1 LWVCVRGGGG
11 AGGAPPRPPPAG
23 TPGFDLAPTYAT
35 LSLVVVGVGSACT
48 LFFLAGTPE
57 RAPLLAAGGGLKH
70 LPPKQAVGGA
80 AGGAAEAVDALQAM
94 RANSAAASAASA
106 AADAVAEPLLFPEE
120 APLHAG
126 APSHHPPQMTARD
139 WLGQRS
145 FFQVMAVYSLTR
157 LATNVSQVYLSFFV
171 TDSLGMDQTAIALVP
186 LLLYLAQ
193 LSATLALKPVAE
205 RFGRRNSMTLGAA
218 LVGSACGL
226 MLVLDRASAN
236 GVYFAM
242 LLLGAGSA
250 ICMVISVSLESD
262 LIGGN
267 TESGA
272 FVYGACSFADK
283 LSNGIAIIAVQFAG
297 DGLAEHSDAKGAFI
311 RLVNGLVPLL
321 AIAAATA
328 VCWTI
333 SFPRHLQ
340 SRAAQQLRDEPVP
353 DRRRSL
359 AEPLVASAAF
369 DGGERSPL
377 MSAA

>member
-1 LWVCVRGGGG
+1 
-11 AGGAPPRPPPAG
+11 
-23 TPGFDLAPTYAT
+23 
-35 LSLVVVGVGSACT
+35 
-48 LFFLAGTPE
+48 
-57 RAPLLAAGGGLKH
+57 
-70 LPPKQAVGGA
+70 
-80 AGGAAEAVDALQAM
+80 
-94 RANSAAASAASA
+94 
-106 AADAVAEPLLFPEE
+106 
-120 APLHAG
+120 
-126 APSHHPPQMTARD
+126 MTARD

-171 TDSLGMDQTAIALVP
+171 TASLGMDQTAIALVP

-218 LVGSACGL
+218 LVGAACGL

-262 LIGGN
+262 LIGTN

-297 DGLAEHSDAKGAFI
+297 DGLAERSDAKGAFI

-333 SFPRHLQ
+333 AFPRHLQ
-340 SRAAQQLRDEPVP
+340 SRAQQLRGEPE
-353 DRRRSL
+353 RRKSL
-359 AEPLVASAAF
+359 AEPLVSARDAEA
-369 DGGERSPL
+369 DGGGGGERSPL
-377 MSAA
+377 LAM